1 MSWYAVRCLLGQ
13 VGTELVA
20 AEAGW
25 LYEERVTLWDAASED
40 GAVRLAEADA
50 IRYGA
55 DMDVSYLGFA
65 QAYRVEGEPRSG
77 AEVLAQLRASELGPN
92 EYIHRYFDTGAEIA
106 RPRE

>member
-1 MSWYAVRCLLGQ
+1 VRCLLGQ
-13 VGTELVA
+13 AGTELVDTH
-20 AEAGW
+20 AGW
-25 LYEERVTLWDAASED
+25 LYEERVTLWQAASVD
-40 GAVRLAEADA
+40 AAVRLAEAEA
-50 IRYGA
+50 ARYGA